1 MTVLWYVS
9 ELYEIIIHIEWG
21 GGIVTVLWYVSEL
34 YEIII
39 IIEWGDSDGIMVCQ

>member
-1 MTVLWYVS
+1 MRVLWYVS
-9 ELYEIIIHIEWG
+9 ELYEIIKIIEW
-21 GGIVTVLWYVSEL
+21 GIVTVLWYVSEL

>member
-9 ELYEIIIHIEWG
+9 ELYEIIIIIEWW
-21 GGIVTVLWYVSEL
+21 IVTVLWYVSEL

>member
-9 ELYEIIIHIEWG
+9 ELYEIIIIIEW
-21 GGIVTVLWYVSEL
+21 GIVTVLWYVSEL

>member
-1 MTVLWYVS
+1 M
-9 ELYEIIIHIEWG
+9 
-21 GGIVTVLWYVSEL
+21 TVLWYVSEL